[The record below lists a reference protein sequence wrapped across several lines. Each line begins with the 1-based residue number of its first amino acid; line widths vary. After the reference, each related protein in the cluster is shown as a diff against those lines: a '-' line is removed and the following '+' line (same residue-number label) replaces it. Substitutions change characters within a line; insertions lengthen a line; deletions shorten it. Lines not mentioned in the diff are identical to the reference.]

1 MNANA
6 IRRVLKG
13 LASDLRAQSSA
24 RFFKTAPGQY
34 GHGDK
39 FLGITVPQQRKVA
52 RQFRDLPLGEVLAL
66 LKSPWHEE
74 RLTALII
81 LVGQF
86 QRANSEAGREAIV
99 KAYLK
104 HLKWVNNWDLVDSSA
119 GYVLGVWLRDKD
131 RGILYKL
138 VKSKVLWERR
148 VAMIAT
154 QGLINAGQSK
164 DALQVAAHLLDDPED
179 LMHKASGWMLREV
192 GKRVSLADLRGFLA
206 AHAGRMP
213 RTMLRYAIERLPPS
227 ERQRWMGMAGKR
239 GAGAL

>member
-1 MNANA
+1 MTASTVIDQLKRVASPARAKANA
-6 IRRVLKG
+6 W
-13 LASDLRAQSSA
+13 
-24 RFFKTAPGQY
+24 FFKTAPGQY

-39 FLGITVPQQRKVA
+39 FLGVTVPQVRAVA
-52 RQFRDLPLGEVLAL
+52 RQFRELPLAETLKL

-74 RLTALII
+74 RLCALIL

-86 QRANSEAGREAIV
+86 QRAKDEAGREAVV

-119 GYVLGVWLRDKD
+119 GYILGVWLRDKD

-154 QGLINAGQSK
+154 QGLINAGESK
-164 DALQVAAHLLDDPED
+164 DALQLAALLLGDRED
-179 LMHKASGWMLREV
+179 LMHKAAGWMLREA
-192 GKRVSLADLRGFLA
+192 GKRVSVEDLRGFL
-206 AHAGRMP
+206 GRFSDRMP
-213 RTMLRYAIERLPPS
+213 RTMLRYAIERLGPA
-227 ERQRWMGMAGKR
+227 ERRKWMGR
-239 GAGAL
+239 